1 MEKRRGADHPA
12 MWYFFSKAITKTTL
26 QYVLKTGINNGV
38 DGMFLPVIALWDYI
52 QATGDW
58 QILDET
64 WADAEYS
71 INSVNGFFDDD
82 LHLLQVERSTS
93 NDAFPEKETGGYAL
107 SIQVYYSAALRA
119 AANLARIR
127 NQWEKAAAW
136 DTRAQ
141 AVVKAVKSCIGMKLP
156 DIIRPGRK
164 EAQPSK
170 WPHGKHLV

>member
-1 MEKRRGADHPA
+1 MVCF
-12 MWYFFSKAITKTTL
+12 Y
-26 QYVLKTGINNGV
+26 
-38 DGMFLPVIALWDYI
+38 PVIALWDYI

-141 AVVKAVKSCIGMKLP
+141 AVVKAVKSCIGMKRRILYV
-156 DIIRPGRK
+156 RAERKHSLRNGRMGNI
-164 EAQPSK
+164 
-170 WPHGKHLV
+170 WYRVFIMG